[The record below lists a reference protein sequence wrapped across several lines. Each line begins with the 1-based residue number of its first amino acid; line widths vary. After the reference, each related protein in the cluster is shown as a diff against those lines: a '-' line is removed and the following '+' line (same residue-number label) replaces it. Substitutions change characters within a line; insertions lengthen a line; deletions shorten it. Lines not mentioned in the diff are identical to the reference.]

1 MMSVKYAMQ
10 IQRNYEMFKQAIG
23 LILKDKTYSDE
34 EEEYLYNKAKAE
46 LYNIEW
52 DYSIYDPV
60 GLKQAIEEREWLD
73 RKDSYNQDRDYFNNL
88 GVTR

>member
-1 MMSVKYAMQ
+1 MNIKYAMT
-10 IQRNYEMFKQAIG
+10 IQRNYEMFKQAISK
-23 LILKDKTYSDE
+23 LTKEKAWSE
-34 EEEYLYNKAKAE
+34 EEEDYLYDKAKAE

-52 DYSIYDPV
+52 DYTIYDPV

-73 RKDSYNQDRDYFNNL
+73 NKDSYNQDRDYYNRL